1 MTEKSNRQPTAKP
14 YQGKKKQRWP
24 TRIVVALVSVGG
36 LLGLWQFVAHE
47 PPAAAHETP
56 SFEDAEQQLQ
66 LGPASTN
73 NNNDNNGSVGS
84 SSGNSPSSGVLPPPD
99 TLSGSS

>member
-1 MTEKSNRQPTAKP
+1 MTFENKNRRPTAKP

-47 PPAAAHETP
+47 TPAAAHETP
-56 SFEDAEQQLQ
+56 SFQDAEQQLQ
-66 LGPASTN
+66 LGPAN
-73 NNNDNNGSVGS
+73 NNNNNGSVGNPSGDPS
-84 SSGNSPSSGVLPPPD
+84 SSGTLPPPD
-99 TLSGSS
+99 VLSGSS